1 MSLGQNN
8 FRIIYGPIL
17 ENFQNTGDLGVKIL
31 KTQFY
36 FLGPK
41 NFLELVQN
49 DVYRI
54 RICVRTALVNTDFL
68 LLADNCN

>member
-1 MSLGQNN
+1 M
-8 FRIIYGPIL
+8 YGPIL

-36 FLGPK
+36 FLGLK

-54 RICVRTALVNTDFL
+54 RICVRTALVESDFYITDR
-68 LLADNCN
+68 